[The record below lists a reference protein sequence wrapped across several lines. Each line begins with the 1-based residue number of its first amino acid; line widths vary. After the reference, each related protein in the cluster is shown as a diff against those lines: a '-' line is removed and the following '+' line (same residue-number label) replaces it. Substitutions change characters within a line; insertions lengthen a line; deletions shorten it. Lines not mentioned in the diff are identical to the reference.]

1 MQKSNLEHYCSHS
14 NVWGQCKGI
23 RHVVALATAFA
34 ALFML
39 PAVSSALAAR
49 AASPEVEGS
58 VNGTVTDSTGA
69 VVIGAKVEIHNAITH
84 YSATTLTDKSGA
96 FHFKNLPF
104 NPYHVSVTAQGFSE
118 AHQDVDLR
126 SGIPATLN
134 FSLQLSAAVT
144 NVTVH
149 AEASDL
155 IEKTPMSH
163 TDLGEET
170 LTQLPV
176 EDKSIGLSSA
186 ITLGTPGVVAD
197 SNGMFH
203 PMGEHADTTISL
215 DGQPI
220 SDQQSKIYSNQ
231 PPLDIFQ
238 SMEVVNGVAP
248 AEDGDKSSLVVNA
261 QTKSGLGQKPQGTWL
276 TDYGSFGTVNQ
287 NLTYGAGTDRWGN
300 FVAVNGENTGR
311 YMDSPEFTAM
321 HDYGNNE
328 NVFDRIDFQP
338 DPNDTLH
345 LNLFGARTWFQVP
358 NTYPQQFSGQDQR
371 QEVYTLDFAP
381 GWTRVLSPNTIFTF
395 SPYARQDY
403 VHYYPSANPFADTP
417 ATVGESRHL
426 LDLGGTADIAYSNG
440 RHNAKAGIEVNN
452 TVLSENFDFGLT
464 DPTFNP
470 VCLTPNNA
478 PVTNPTILST
488 AQCAP
493 AGYQTNP
500 NLLPGLVRYDLS
512 RGGVPFQ
519 FAGHGDI
526 REEALYAQ
534 DAINLGNLT
543 VNAGVRGDNYNG
555 LTSNSA
561 LEPRVGLAYLFK
573 QTSTVLRASYGRF
586 LETPFN
592 ENLLLSSETG
602 VGGLAASSG
611 AFGQVPLRPGI
622 RDTYDIGL
630 EQPIGTRF
638 TAQADYFWKFTGPDF
653 DFDTL
658 FNTPIIFPIEWS
670 KSKISGLIARLNF
683 PSWKGFTADTV
694 LGHVVSRFFPPETG
708 GIIFNSPL
716 NTGVFR
722 IDHDEALEQTTQ
734 VEYHIRKKIWTG
746 FTWRYDSGMVAG
758 AIPDFA
764 NALTLSPD
772 NQQAIGLYCGNVF
785 ATLTAPL
792 TSCSSPVFGA
802 TRITIPAAGTYNP
815 DHNPTRVAPRH
826 LFDVALGDDS
836 LYHNERF
843 TLTGRLTATNITN
856 QDVLY
861 NFLSTF
867 SGTHFVEPRAF
878 MAEIGVNF

>member
-1 MQKSNLEHYCSHS
+1 MRKTNPVKYCSRGLARRQSH
-14 NVWGQCKGI
+14 GI
-23 RHVVALATAFA
+23 RFA
-34 ALFML
+34 
-39 PAVSSALAAR
+39 VAR
-49 AASPEVEGS
+49 AAAFVALLLLSGAPARARADSPEVQGS
-58 VNGTVTDSTGA
+58 LGGTVTDSTGA
-69 VVIGAKVEIHNAITH
+69 VVIGAKVEIHNAITN
-84 YSATTLTDKSGA
+84 YSATTHTDNSGE
-96 FHFKNLPF
+96 FRFNNLPF

-126 SGIPATLN
+126 SGIRATLN

-149 AEASDL
+149 ADAADL
-155 IEKTPMSH
+155 IEQTPVSH
-163 TDLGEET
+163 TDLGEKT
-170 LTQLPV
+170 LAQLPV
-176 EDKSIGLSSA
+176 EDKSIGLTSA

-248 AEDGDKSSLVVNA
+248 PEDGDKSSLVVNA
-261 QTKSGLGQKPQGTWL
+261 QTKSGLGQKPLGTL
-276 TDYGSFGTVNQ
+276 TTDYGTFGTADENF
-287 NLTYGAGTDRWGN
+287 TYGAGNSRWGN
-300 FVAVNGENTGR
+300 FVAINSENTGR

-338 DPNDTLH
+338 DPSDTLH
-345 LNLFGARTWFQVP
+345 WNMFGARTWFQVP
-358 NTYPQQFSGQDQR
+358 NTYPQQFSGQDQH
-371 QEVYTLDFAP
+371 QEVYTFDLAP
-381 GWTRVLSPNTIFTF
+381 GWTRVISPTTIFTL

-403 VHYYPSANPFADTP
+403 VHYYPSSNPFADTP
-417 ATVGESRHL
+417 ATVGEARRL
-426 LDLGGTADIAYSNG
+426 LNLGGTADIAYSRG
-440 RHNAKAGIEVNN
+440 RHNAKAGIEVNSTLLN
-452 TVLSENFDFGLT
+452 ENFDLGLT

-470 VCLTPNNA
+470 VCVTANNT
-478 PVTNPTILST
+478 PVTNPSLLST

-493 AGYQTNP
+493 AGFQANP

-512 RGGVPFQ
+512 RGGTPFH

-526 REEALYAQ
+526 REEAIYAQ

-543 VNAGVRGDNYNG
+543 VNGGVRGDNYNG
-555 LTSNSA
+555 LTANSA
-561 LEPRVGLAYLFK
+561 LEPRVGLSYLFK
-573 QTSTVLRASYGRF
+573 KTTTVLRASYGRF
-586 LETPFN
+586 METPYN

-602 VGGLAASSG
+602 VGGLASSAG
-611 AFGQVPLRPGI
+611 AFGQAPLRTGF
-622 RDTYDIGL
+622 RNTFDVGL
-630 EQPIGTRF
+630 EQPIGSRF

-658 FNTPIIFPIEWS
+658 FNTPIIFPIEWY
-670 KSKISGLIARLNF
+670 KSKISGFTARFNL
-683 PSWKGFTADTV
+683 PSWKGFTAYTV

-734 VEYHIRKKIWTG
+734 VEYHNRKDIWTG
-746 FTWRYDSGMVAG
+746 FTWRYDSGLVAG

-764 NALTLSPD
+764 SALSLSPD

-802 TRITIPAAGTYNP
+802 TRITIPANGTYNP
-815 DHNPTRVAPRH
+815 DHNPTRIAPRH
-826 LFDVALGDDS
+826 LFDLAVGDDS

-856 QDVLY
+856 QDALY

-867 SGTHFVEPRAF
+867 SGTHFVEPRAL